1 MKTRKYK
8 VDEWVL
14 YNMLQTPS
22 KTSDFDYSKKAL
34 ILNICSEQDY
44 YDYEIY
50 IEADQK
56 FKKVREE
63 YLFPLT
69 ES

>member
-1 MKTRKYK
+1 MKVRKYK

-14 YNMLQTPS
+14 YNMISDPS
-22 KTSDFDYSKKAL
+22 DTYDYSKRAL
-34 ILNICSEQDY
+34 VLNICSTEDY

-50 IEADQK
+50 IEDTQK

-69 ES
+69 EF

>member
-1 MKTRKYK
+1 MKIRKYK

-14 YNMLQTPS
+14 YNMLQPPS
-22 KTSDFDYSKKAL
+22 ETSDFDYSKKAL

-50 IEADQK
+50 IEDDQK

>member
-14 YNMLQTPS
+14 YNMLAVS
-22 KTSDFDYSKKAL
+22 EEDDRYSLKAV
-34 ILNICSEQDY
+34 ILSICSPGDY

-50 IEADQK
+50 IEKTQK

-63 YLFPLT
+63 YLFPLK
-69 ES
+69 EF